1 MANNVWSIFGTPAFG
16 WMPPASGVTTI
27 NATPGTWSWAGL
39 TASIPVPLISA
50 TPGTWSWAGKDAGV
64 SSNGPSGL
72 DIAPYIWGYTS
83 QPQVPGDVVSEV
95 AFAFNAAYSMFES
108 AHGSTAF
115 LQQTTYFNQIT
126 PLGIGNGGGNTSFQS
141 SIDIPVDNWDSR
153 TIIFTAY
160 RGSSNV
166 GLQFF
171 LLTGQN
177 SSGYQIISSHV
188 DASTVS
194 LVVSGVPGG
203 GGIPSTN
210 VTWPVNT
217 GVNCVITFDASS
229 CAYTITINGAQVAS
243 GTGTQMDTSRATTPY
258 QIRIAGQA
266 LGGFSVVGLTVA
278 QQVRQDAIA
287 LSLNPWSLWIPP
299 PLPVTVNPSGAT
311 QLSAVPGTWTWTG
324 TTQAIPTMV
333 AGVPGSWT
341 WTGTTQGITQLI
353 NAAPG
358 TWAWAGTTQA
368 LTQLIAA
375 VPGSW
380 SWAGLDSQI
389 VQLTTINATPGTYT
403 WTGTTQGVQ
412 ALQKQRGRYW
422 PDDGYIRLMK
432 QDDDLAAL
440 MMAFLATR
448 NENGN

>member
-1 MANNVWSIFGTPAFG
+1 
-16 WMPPASGVTTI
+16 
-27 NATPGTWSWAGL
+27 
-39 TASIPVPLISA
+39 
-50 TPGTWSWAGKDAGV
+50 
-64 SSNGPSGL
+64 
-72 DIAPYIWGYTS
+72 
-83 QPQVPGDVVSEV
+83 
-95 AFAFNAAYSMFES
+95 MFES

-115 LQQTTYFNQIT
+115 LQQTTYFNQQT
-126 PLGIGNGGGNTSFQS
+126 TLGIGNGGGNTSFQS

-177 SSGYQIISSHV
+177 SSGYQIIASHV

-229 CAYTITINGAQVAS
+229 YAYTITINGAQVAS
-243 GTGTQMDTSRATTPY
+243 GTGTQMDTSRATLPY
-258 QIRIAGQA
+258 QIRISGQA

-324 TTQAIPTMV
+324 IAASIPTLINTSPGAWSWSGLAAAIPVLINTAPATWNWAGVSTAIPTLI
-333 AGVPGSWT
+333 P
-341 WTGTTQGITQLI
+341 TTQG
-353 NAAPG
+353 
-358 TWAWAGTTQA
+358 
-368 LTQLIAA
+368 
-375 VPGSW
+375 
-380 SWAGLDSQI
+380 
-389 VQLTTINATPGTYT
+389 T
-403 WTGTTQGVQ
+403 WTWQGIS
-412 ALQKQRGRYW
+412 ATIPG
-422 PDDGYIRLMK
+422 
-432 QDDDLAAL
+432 AAS
-440 MMAFLATR
+440 TY
-448 NENGN
+448 GNTIEAGVWNLSNNLFGHQT